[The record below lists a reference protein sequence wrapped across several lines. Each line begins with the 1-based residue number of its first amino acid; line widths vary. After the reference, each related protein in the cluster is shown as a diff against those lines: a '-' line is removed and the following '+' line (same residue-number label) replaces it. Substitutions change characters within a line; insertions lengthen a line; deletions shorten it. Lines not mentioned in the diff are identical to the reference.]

1 VTDEN
6 DRAGLGV
13 HPTGDMLNAHLLA
26 MLQGWSA
33 YGYELVQRLNEAGFG
48 EYNKGSVYRAL
59 RQLEQTGLVDSMW
72 DTSAS
77 GPARRVYHL
86 TQAGILFLE
95 NWLAL
100 LDMHRAL
107 LGRFIETTA
116 RPRSTPAA
124 ERGQAPS
131 DRQTPAARR

>member
-1 VTDEN
+1 MANDN
-6 DRAGLGV
+6 DRPAVGV

-26 MLQGWSA
+26 MLRGWSA

-59 RQLEQTGLVDSMW
+59 RQLEQTGLVDSIW
-72 DTSAS
+72 DTSTT
-77 GPARRVYHL
+77 GPARRMYQL

-107 LGRFIETTA
+107 IGQFIDAAAPLGGAPTRA
-116 RPRSTPAA
+116 AQSASRGRDRS
-124 ERGQAPS
+124 S
-131 DRQTPAARR
+131 S

>member
-1 VTDEN
+1 MAN
-6 DRAGLGV
+6 DDDRPAVAV

-59 RQLEQTGLVDSMW
+59 RQLEQTGLVDSIW
-72 DTSAS
+72 DTSTT
-77 GPARRVYHL
+77 GPARRMYQL

-95 NWLAL
+95 NWLVL

-107 LGRFIETTA
+107 IGQFIEVAAPLRAAPT
-116 RPRSTPAA
+116 RSPK
-124 ERGQAPS
+124 G
-131 DRQTPAARR
+131 ARRGRGDATR